1 MAYFD
6 LSLQTII
13 DKAIASVSHFT
24 NRQDIVDKIS
34 IWQAKKDEWCL
45 HTYKHIKGHR
55 FLKTSSYSEANHGSL
70 TAKIPDSNRRQLE
83 EFVAKLVER
92 KSALMEE
99 HQRSLYDWENSKV
112 TAIERM
118 KQSEKSDL
126 GPARTKLHK
135 VPFERFAKRYA
146 MHREYNAEEVTDG
159 SRTGVKLTHR

>member
-6 LSLQTII
+6 LSLQNKI
-13 DKAIASVSHFT
+13 DGAIDSVSHFT
-24 NRQDIVDKIS
+24 NRQAIVDKIS
-34 IWQAKKDEWCL
+34 MWQEKKDEWCL
-45 HTYKHIKGHR
+45 HTYNHIKGHR
-55 FLKTSSYSEANHGSL
+55 FFKTSSYSESNHGSL
-70 TAKIPDSNRRQLE
+70 TAKIPDSNKRQLE

-112 TAIERM
+112 AAIERM

-126 GPARTKLHK
+126 GPATTNLHK

-146 MHREYNAEEVTDG
+146 MYCKYNAEGVTD
-159 SRTGVKLTHR
+159 RV